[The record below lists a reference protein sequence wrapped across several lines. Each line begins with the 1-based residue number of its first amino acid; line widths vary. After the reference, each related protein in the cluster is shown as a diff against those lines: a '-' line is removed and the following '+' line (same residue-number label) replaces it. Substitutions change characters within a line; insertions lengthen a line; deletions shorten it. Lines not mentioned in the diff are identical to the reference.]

1 LQEMDSVIRSAAGTC
16 LFFDFMGFFFMCQ
29 LLQSTALVHFFHLEC
44 LRHLVILIQI
54 FAFVLYTFFLF
65 NARRSKHFVVLFLSY
80 RDTNGGATIGV
91 ANA

>member
-1 LQEMDSVIRSAAGTC
+1 VFLFHVPTTSEYSTGTLLPSRMFETLGNTHSNFC
-16 LFFDFMGFFFMCQ
+16 ICFVYFF
-29 LLQSTALVHFFHLEC
+29 L
-44 LRHLVILIQI
+44 
-54 FAFVLYTFFLF
+54 LF